1 MGIALGDVRIDPPV
15 ILAPMSGV
23 TDRPFRQLVRRLGG
37 GLVVSEMIASRELL
51 HAARRAGTSKR
62 AAEDCAD
69 EHPIAVQLAGHEP
82 DTMAEAARLAVG
94 RGAALIDVNFGCP
107 AKKVVGKLCG
117 AALMRDEA
125 LAARIL
131 RAVVAA
137 VPVPV
142 TLKMRTGWSVEARN
156 APRLARIAEDCGV
169 RMITVHGRT
178 RDQLYAGRA
187 DWAFIRTV
195 KDAVTV
201 PVIANGDIADCDD
214 VDRCLAES
222 GADGVMI
229 GRGAQGRP
237 WLIGQVAHYLRTGAR
252 RPDPAPAEQRDIV
265 LAHYDALLA
274 RYGTARGVRVA
285 RKHLGWYGRGLPKAA
300 AFRAAVNRSEDPAEV
315 AGLVRAHFVSA
326 LNGVAA

>member
-37 GLVVSEMIASRELL
+37 GLVVSEMIASREML
-51 HAARRAGTSKR
+51 HAARRAGAPKR
-62 AAEDCAD
+62 SAEDCAD

-82 DTMAEAARLAVG
+82 DIMAEAARLAVG

-107 AKKVVGKLCG
+107 AKKVVGRLCG

-131 RAVVAA
+131 DAVVAA

-142 TLKMRTGWSVEARN
+142 TLKMRTGWSAGARN
-156 APRLARIAEDCGV
+156 APRLARIAEACGV

-195 KDAVTV
+195 KDAVSI
-201 PVIANGDIADCDD
+201 PVIANGDIAGCDD

-252 RPDPAPAEQRDIV
+252 RPDPPPAVQRDIV
-265 LAHYDALLA
+265 LAHYDALLG
-274 RYGTARGVRVA
+274 RYGTARGVRIA
-285 RKHLGWYGRGLPKAA
+285 RKHLGWYGRGLPGAT

-315 AGLVRAHFVSA
+315 AGLVRSHFAFA